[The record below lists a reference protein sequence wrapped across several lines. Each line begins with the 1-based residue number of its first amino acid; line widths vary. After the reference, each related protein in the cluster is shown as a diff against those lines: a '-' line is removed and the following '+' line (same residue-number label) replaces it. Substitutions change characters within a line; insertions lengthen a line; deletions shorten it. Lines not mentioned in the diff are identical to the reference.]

1 MASLLEGSAF
11 VTGAASGIGEH
22 TAYAFAKYGITK
34 LAITDVNVQGLEA
47 VAANIRNQWPGVEVM
62 ALELD
67 VSKSEQVKKVLSQIV
82 ARFGRLD
89 VAVNNAGIT
98 GKEGKVHELDEA
110 NWSKVLSIN
119 LSGVH
124 FCQTEELR
132 IMKDQEDLGPRRGR
146 GAIINVSSLYG
157 LIKPLYPIYYTAYAA
172 AKHGVIGI
180 TRADAVAYSG
190 SNIRINAICPGYIET
205 PMMGGDAWSKIENHP
220 LHAHV
225 KETPLRRLGQ
235 PEEIADGI
243 VFLASSLSSFVN
255 GFGLAVDGGYSC
267 V

>member
-11 VTGAASGIGEH
+11 VTGAASGIGEQ
-22 TAYAFAKYGITK
+22 TAYAFAKHGITK
-34 LAITDVNVQGLEA
+34 LAITDINLQGLEA
-47 VAANIRNQWPGVEVM
+47 VAANVQKHWPGVEVM
-62 ALELD
+62 TLELG
-67 VSKSEQVKKVLSQIV
+67 VSKSEQVKSVLSQVV
-82 ARFGRLD
+82 ARFSQLD
-89 VAVNNAGIT
+89 IAVNNAGIT
-98 GKEGKVHELDEA
+98 GKAAQVHELDEA
-110 NWSKVLSIN
+110 DWSKAPSIN

-124 FCQTEELR
+124 FCQKEELR

-146 GAIINVSSLYG
+146 GSIVNVSSLYG
-157 LIKPLYPIYYTAYAA
+157 LIKPLYPIHYTAYAA
-172 AKHGVIGI
+172 ARHGVIGI
-180 TRADAVAYSG
+180 TRADAVSYSG

-205 PMMGGDAWSKIENHP
+205 PMMGGSAWSQMENHP

-225 KETPLRRLGQ
+225 QETPLRRLGQ